1 MKSFLAGLGI
11 GIGVGLLFAP
21 LTGEETRERLS
32 QRSHD
37 LADSARK
44 HAGEIADSAR
54 DIVDHSRERVRSTIA
69 NMRKKGGRLGHA
81 STGTFRDL

>member
-32 QRSHD
+32 QRSQD

-69 NMRKKGGRLGHA
+69 NMRKKGGRPGRA
-81 STGTFRDL
+81 STGTFHDL

>member
-32 QRSHD
+32 QRSQD

-69 NMRKKGGRLGHA
+69 NMRKKGGRPGHA
-81 STGTFRDL
+81 STGTFHDL

>member
-21 LTGEETRERLS
+21 MTGEETRERIS
-32 QRSHD
+32 RRSHD

-44 HAGEIADSAR
+44 HAGEIAESAR
-54 DIVDHSRERVRSTIA
+54 DIVEHSRERVRSTVA
-69 NMRKKGGRLGHA
+69 KMREKGEDLGDT
-81 STGTFRDL
+81 STGTFRGL

>member
-21 LTGEETRERLS
+21 LSGEETRERLA
-32 QRSHD
+32 QRSQD
-37 LADSARK
+37 LADSARR

-54 DIVDHSRERVRSTIA
+54 DIVDHSRERVRSTVA
-69 NMRKKGGRLGHA
+69 NMKKKGGRLGSA
-81 STGTFRDL
+81 STGTFHDL

>member
-11 GIGVGLLFAP
+11 GIGIGLLFAP
-21 LTGEETRERLS
+21 LTGEEARERLS
-32 QRSHD
+32 QRSQD
-37 LADSARK
+37 LADSARR

-69 NMRKKGGRLGHA
+69 NMRKKGGGLGRT
-81 STGTFRDL
+81 STGSFQDL

>member
-37 LADSARK
+37 LADSARR

-69 NMRKKGGRLGHA
+69 NMRKKGGRLSHP
-81 STGTFRDL
+81 STGTFHDL